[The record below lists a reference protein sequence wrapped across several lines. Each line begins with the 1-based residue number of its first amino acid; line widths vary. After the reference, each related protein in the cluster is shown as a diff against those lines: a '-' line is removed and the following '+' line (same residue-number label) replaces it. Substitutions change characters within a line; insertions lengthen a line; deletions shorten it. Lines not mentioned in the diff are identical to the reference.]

1 MPSSSL
7 SALSSSDSNQSSRSA
22 GNAGKASDSSSKLPF
37 NQLLASN
44 LSEPR
49 ASKSGVSES
58 ADTAS
63 ASGSGVESEGAE
75 SMHLANPEGGKKLPL
90 SGKDLPPSSPLS
102 DANAELAAEEALGAD
117 DALVN
122 WQQVQIDWSRTQ
134 INSAGSAV
142 GDVMADASKAQLT
155 ADELLLQQ
163 EKLLQS
169 GNQAKANVLA
179 ATASAQNSGSAGFAA
194 AMQGAMAPGEGV
206 AIAPGQQML
215 AQQLKGEQSES
226 VSNDADFTELAS
238 LSQLKNTLSAGAAN
252 SARAPLTL
260 TMNQSLVDN
269 PAWGQAMAARIG
281 MMVNNGVHTATMQ
294 LHPAEL
300 GGIHIQLSIQ
310 GDNTSVQFQTQNGET
325 SDLIEKMLPRLNSS
339 LEQQGLRLDEVKVT
353 HNPNLGNGAAANGNQ
368 QFAGQSAE
376 QQDSAGRAGSGGLA
390 NNAKTDDES
399 VNSLDLSAVTGSKLA
414 IDYYA

>member
-49 ASKSGVSES
+49 ASKSGASES
-58 ADTAS
+58 ADTTS
-63 ASGSGVESEGAE
+63 ASVSGAELEGAE
-75 SMHLANPEGGKKLPL
+75 NTHLANPEGGKKLPL
-90 SGKDLPPSSPLS
+90 SGKDLPSSPLS

-134 INSAGSAV
+134 LNSAGSAV

-179 ATASAQNSGSAGFAA
+179 ATASAQNSGSTGFAA

-368 QFAGQSAE
+368 QFAGQSAG
-376 QQDSAGRAGSGGLA
+376 QGDAAGRGGNGDALGR
-390 NNAKTDDES
+390 DDELLINTE
-399 VNSLDLSAVTGSKLA
+399 VQIDPGSKLA
-414 IDYYA
+414 VDYYA